1 MGDLSIVGYV
11 VGILICVVFSSF
23 FSASE
28 TAFTTVNRIRLKTLA
43 ENGDSG
49 AALVLKVS
57 ENYDKM
63 LTTILIGNNIVNIA
77 SATLGT
83 LVFTALLKNQDT
95 AASVSTAVMTIVVL
109 IFGEISPKCVAKEHA
124 EGYARFSAPIL
135 RVLMTILTPIN
146 FIFMQWR
153 KLLSRIFKHKTEDPM
168 THEEL
173 ITIVDEAQN
182 EGGIDEENGELIRSA
197 IEFDDVDARE
207 ILTPRVSL
215 VGVDKETPFA
225 EIAKIFEEHS
235 FSRLPIYEE
244 SIDNIVGVIHE
255 KDYFCALYEGKTSLE
270 EIETKPLY
278 ISGTVK
284 ISDLLRMLQHYKVH
298 MAVVV
303 DEFGGTEGVVTM
315 EDIIEELVGDIWD
328 EHDEVVTYFQKIND
342 TTYKIDCRADLD
354 EMFDFLGVKA
364 SDDDYDCVT
373 VNGWVMEKLEKI
385 PAVGDSFD
393 FENLHITVTRG
404 TAHHATEL
412 TVTRMDPPASQEEK
426 EEEEKPD

>member
-135 RVLMTILTPIN
+135 RVLMTILTPFN

-153 KLLSRIFKHKTEDPM
+153 KLLSRIFKQKTEDPM

-225 EIAKIFEEHS
+225 EIAKIFEGHS

>member
-1 MGDLSIVGYV
+1 MGDLSIVGYLI
-11 VGILICVVFSSF
+11 GILICVVFSGY

-28 TAFTTVNRIRLKTLA
+28 TAFTTINRIRLKTLA
-43 ENGDSG
+43 EDGDAG
-49 AALVLKVS
+49 AKLVLKVS

-77 SATLGT
+77 SASMATLI
-83 LVFTALLKNQDT
+83 FAALLADQDLG
-95 AASVSTAVMTIVVL
+95 ASVSTAVMTIVVL
-109 IFGEISPKCVAKEHA
+109 IFGEVSPKCLAKENP
-124 EGYARFSAPIL
+124 ESFARFSAPIL
-135 RVLMTILTPIN
+135 KFLMFILTPIN
-146 FIFMQWR
+146 FVFMQWR
-153 KLLSRIFKHKTEDPM
+153 KLLSLIFKKKPENRM
-168 THEEL
+168 TQEEL
-173 ITIVDEAQN
+173 ITIVDEAQS

-207 ILTPRVSL
+207 ILTPRVDL
-215 VGVDKETPFA
+215 VGVDKETPFE
-225 EIAKIFEEHS
+225 EIAKVFEQNP
-235 FSRLPIYEE
+235 FSRLPVYEE
-244 SIDNIVGVIHE
+244 SIDNIIGVVHE
-255 KDYFCALYEGKTSLE
+255 KDYFCALQQGNRSLE
-270 EIETKPLY
+270 SIQTKPLY

-284 ISDLLRMLQHYKVH
+284 VSDLLRMLQHYKVH

-328 EHDEVVTYFQKIND
+328 EHDVVVNYFQKIND
-342 TTYKIDCRADLD
+342 TTYKIDCRAALD
-354 EMFDFLGVKA
+354 EMFDFLDVRA

-393 FENLHITVTRG
+393 FEDLHITVTKG

-412 TVTRMDPPASQEEK
+412 TVKRIAPKTEQL
-426 EEEEKPD
+426 

>member
-1 MGDLSIVGYV
+1 MGDLSIVGYLI
-11 VGILICVVFSSF
+11 GILICVVFSGY

-28 TAFTTVNRIRLKTLA
+28 TAFTTINRIRLKTLA
-43 ENGDSG
+43 EDGDAG
-49 AALVLKVS
+49 AKMVLKVS

-77 SATLGT
+77 SASMATLI
-83 LVFTALLKNQDT
+83 FAALLADQDLG
-95 AASVSTAVMTIVVL
+95 ASVSTAVMTIVVL
-109 IFGEISPKCVAKEHA
+109 IFGEVSPKCLAKENP
-124 EGYARFSAPIL
+124 ESFARFSAPIL
-135 RVLMTILTPIN
+135 KFLMFILTPIN
-146 FIFMQWR
+146 FVFMQWR
-153 KLLSRIFKHKTEDPM
+153 KLLSLIFKKKPENRM
-168 THEEL
+168 TQEEL
-173 ITIVDEAQN
+173 ITIVDEAQS

-207 ILTPRVSL
+207 ILTPRVDL
-215 VGVDKETPFA
+215 VGVDKETPFE
-225 EIAKIFEEHS
+225 EIAKVFEQNP
-235 FSRLPIYEE
+235 FSRLPVYEE
-244 SIDNIVGVIHE
+244 SIDNIIGVVHE
-255 KDYFCALYEGKTSLE
+255 KDYFCALQQGNRSLE
-270 EIETKPLY
+270 SIQTKPLY

-284 ISDLLRMLQHYKVH
+284 VSDLLRMLQHYKVH

-328 EHDEVVTYFQKIND
+328 EHDVVVNYFQKIND
-342 TTYKIDCRADLD
+342 TTYKIDCRAALD
-354 EMFDFLGVKA
+354 EMFDFLDVKA

-393 FENLHITVTRG
+393 FEDLHITVTKG

-412 TVTRMDPPASQEEK
+412 TVKRIAPKTEQL
-426 EEEEKPD
+426 

>member
-1 MGDLSIVGYV
+1 MGDISIVGYV
-11 VGILICVVFSSF
+11 IGILICVVFSGF

-83 LVFTALLKNQDT
+83 LVFTALLKNPDT

>member
-1 MGDLSIVGYV
+1 MGDLSIVGYLI
-11 VGILICVVFSSF
+11 GILICVVFSGY

-28 TAFTTVNRIRLKTLA
+28 TAFTTINRIRLKTLA
-43 ENGDSG
+43 EDGDTG
-49 AALVLKVS
+49 AKLVLKVS

-77 SATLGT
+77 SASMATLM
-83 LVFTALLKNQDT
+83 FAALLADQDLG
-95 AASVSTAVMTIVVL
+95 ASVSTAVMTIVVL
-109 IFGEISPKCVAKEHA
+109 IFGEVSPKCLAKENP
-124 EGYARFSAPIL
+124 ESFARFSAPIL
-135 RVLMTILTPIN
+135 KFLMFILTPIN
-146 FIFMQWR
+146 FVFMQWR
-153 KLLSRIFKHKTEDPM
+153 KLLSLIFKKKPENRM
-168 THEEL
+168 TQEEL
-173 ITIVDEAQN
+173 ITIVDEAQS

-207 ILTPRVSL
+207 ILTPRVDL
-215 VGVDKETPFA
+215 VGVDKETPFE
-225 EIAKIFEEHS
+225 EIAKVFEQNP
-235 FSRLPIYEE
+235 FSRLPVYEE
-244 SIDNIVGVIHE
+244 SIDNIIGVVHE
-255 KDYFCALYEGKTSLE
+255 KDYFCALQQGNRSLE
-270 EIETKPLY
+270 SIQTKPLY

-284 ISDLLRMLQHYKVH
+284 VSDLLRMLQHYKVH

-328 EHDEVVTYFQKIND
+328 EHDVVVNYFQKIND
-342 TTYKIDCRADLD
+342 TTYKIDCRAALD
-354 EMFDFLGVKA
+354 EMFDFLDVKA

-393 FENLHITVTRG
+393 FEDLHITVTKG

-412 TVTRMDPPASQEEK
+412 TVKRIAPKTEQL
-426 EEEEKPD
+426 

>member
-1 MGDLSIVGYV
+1 MGDLSIVGYLI
-11 VGILICVVFSSF
+11 GILICVVFSGY

-28 TAFTTVNRIRLKTLA
+28 TAFTTINRIRLKTLA
-43 ENGDSG
+43 EDGDAG
-49 AALVLKVS
+49 AKLVLKVS

-77 SATLGT
+77 SASMATLIFAALLADQDLGT
-83 LVFTALLKNQDT
+83 
-95 AASVSTAVMTIVVL
+95 SVSTAVMTIVVL
-109 IFGEISPKCVAKEHA
+109 IFGEVSPKCLAKENP
-124 EGYARFSAPIL
+124 ESFARFSAPIL
-135 RVLMTILTPIN
+135 KFLMFILTPIN
-146 FIFMQWR
+146 FVFMQWR
-153 KLLSRIFKHKTEDPM
+153 KLLSLIFKKKPENRM
-168 THEEL
+168 TQEEL
-173 ITIVDEAQN
+173 ITIVDEAQS

-207 ILTPRVSL
+207 ILTPRVDL
-215 VGVDKETPFA
+215 VGVDKETPFE
-225 EIAKIFEEHS
+225 EIAKVFEQNP
-235 FSRLPIYEE
+235 FSRLPVYEE
-244 SIDNIVGVIHE
+244 SIDNIIGVVHE
-255 KDYFCALYEGKTSLE
+255 KDYFCALQQGNRSLE
-270 EIETKPLY
+270 SIQTKPLY

-284 ISDLLRMLQHYKVH
+284 VSDLLRMLQHYKVH

-328 EHDEVVTYFQKIND
+328 EHDVVVNYFQKIND
-342 TTYKIDCRADLD
+342 TTYKIDCRAALD
-354 EMFDFLGVKA
+354 EMFDFLDVKA

-393 FENLHITVTRG
+393 FEDLHITVTKG

-412 TVTRMDPPASQEEK
+412 TVKRIAPKTEQL
-426 EEEEKPD
+426 

>member
-11 VGILICVVFSSF
+11 IGILICVVFSGF

-83 LVFTALLKNQDT
+83 LVFTALLKNPDT

-270 EIETKPLY
+270 EIETKPRY

>member
-43 ENGDSG
+43 ENGDSQ

-83 LVFTALLKNQDT
+83 LVFTALLKNPDT

-153 KLLSRIFKHKTEDPM
+153 KLLSRIFKQKTEDPM

>member
-1 MGDLSIVGYV
+1 MGDLSIVGYLI
-11 VGILICVVFSSF
+11 GILICVVFSGY

-28 TAFTTVNRIRLKTLA
+28 TAFTTINRIRLKTLA
-43 ENGDSG
+43 EDGDAG
-49 AALVLKVS
+49 AKLVLKVS

-77 SATLGT
+77 SASMATLI
-83 LVFTALLKNQDT
+83 FAALLADQDLG
-95 AASVSTAVMTIVVL
+95 ASVSTAVMTIVVL
-109 IFGEISPKCVAKEHA
+109 IFGEVSPKCLAKENP
-124 EGYARFSAPIL
+124 ESFARFSAPIL
-135 RVLMTILTPIN
+135 KFLMFILTPIN
-146 FIFMQWR
+146 FVFMQWR
-153 KLLSRIFKHKTEDPM
+153 KLLSLIFKKKPENRM
-168 THEEL
+168 TQEEL
-173 ITIVDEAQN
+173 ITIVDEAQS

-207 ILTPRVSL
+207 ILTPRVDL
-215 VGVDKETPFA
+215 VGVDKETPFE
-225 EIAKIFEEHS
+225 EIAKVFEQNP
-235 FSRLPIYEE
+235 FSRLPVYEE
-244 SIDNIVGVIHE
+244 SIDNIIGVVHE
-255 KDYFCALYEGKTSLE
+255 KDYFCALQQGNRSLE
-270 EIETKPLY
+270 SIQTKPLY

-284 ISDLLRMLQHYKVH
+284 VSDLLRMLQHYKVH

-328 EHDEVVTYFQKIND
+328 EHDVVVNYFQKIND
-342 TTYKIDCRADLD
+342 TTYKIDCRAALD
-354 EMFDFLGVKA
+354 EMFDFLDVKA

-393 FENLHITVTRG
+393 FEDLHITVTKG

-412 TVTRMDPPASQEEK
+412 TVKRIAPKTEQL
-426 EEEEKPD
+426 